1 MNSLAKIGP
10 PEGSDDLEIV
20 HGLTHAVEV
29 MCQPTDTQTE
39 LKEAEEVD
47 IENKGRII
55 CVSSYKK

>member
-29 MCQPTDTQTE
+29 MCQPTDIQSE
-39 LKEAEEVD
+39 LKVFEEKD
-47 IENKGRII
+47 IK
-55 CVSSYKK
+55 